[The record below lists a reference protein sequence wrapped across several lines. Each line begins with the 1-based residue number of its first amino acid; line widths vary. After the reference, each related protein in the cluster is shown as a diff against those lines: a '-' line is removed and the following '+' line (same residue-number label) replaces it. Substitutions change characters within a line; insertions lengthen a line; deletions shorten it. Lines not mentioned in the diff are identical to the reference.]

1 MGKQSSGRST
11 WGIWGLGVPAS
22 RGSMTRAMK
31 RPCCSLISPLLFE
44 TEKMAPQSGSSS
56 PAALPQEDEEATRR
70 MMAKRV
76 KIIAELMQ
84 TERDYI
90 SDLDLCIKE
99 VIQPLRNK
107 QVSTGGG
114 GWGGVTS
121 RSKFTH
127 GLFADHLK
135 ASTNVSLKSGTVPG
149 AAPELA
155 F

>member
-1 MGKQSSGRST
+1 
-11 WGIWGLGVPAS
+11 
-22 RGSMTRAMK
+22 
-31 RPCCSLISPLLFE
+31 
-44 TEKMAPQSGSSS
+44 MAPQSGSSS

-114 GWGGVTS
+114 GWGGGDVKVQIHPRSVCRSSQGKHKCQPEEWHSARSSS
-121 RSKFTH
+121 RAGF
-127 GLFADHLK
+127 LK
-135 ASTNVSLKSGTVPG
+135 GDVPG
-149 AAPELA
+149 LQ
-155 F
+155 

>member
-1 MGKQSSGRST
+1 
-11 WGIWGLGVPAS
+11 
-22 RGSMTRAMK
+22 
-31 RPCCSLISPLLFE
+31 
-44 TEKMAPQSGSSS
+44 MAPQSGSSS